1 MITIE
6 FANESH
12 FGVIKELAHQIWPVT
27 YKDILS
33 NEQLFYMLELFYN
46 EEALKQNIIHNHQF
60 ILMKENE
67 KCIGF
72 ADYELNYQS
81 ESTTRIHKIYL
92 LPETQGKGYGKL
104 MIEFIEN
111 KAIENNNLKLSLNVN
126 KYNKAQFFYKK
137 VGFKI
142 AFEEDVA
149 LDFGYLMEDFRME
162 KIL

>member
-6 FANESH
+6 FANASH
-12 FGVIKELAHQIWPVT
+12 VDVIKELAYQIWPVT

-46 EEALKQNIIHNHQF
+46 EQALKQNIIHNHQL

-81 ESTTRIHKIYL
+81 EPTTRIHKIYL
-92 LPETQGKGYGKL
+92 LPETQGKGYGKS
-104 MIEFIEN
+104 MIEFIEI

-126 KYNKAQFFYKK
+126 RFNKAQFF
-137 VGFKI
+137 
-142 AFEEDVA
+142 
-149 LDFGYLMEDFRME
+149 L
-162 KIL
+162 